1 MHPTAAL
8 VLRKPK
14 QKSYDVSFKLLAV
27 SYMEKETNKA
37 TAAGEFGDGV
47 CQRANDAIMV
57 PVQALHVLHN
67 NRGWPPNRGRV
78 KNRGWPPNRGQVKNV
93 RKEIDLEDWTSI
105 RGNTVYMQ
113 YTYMYTCTCIYVQTL
128 HVVGIEE

>member
-1 MHPTAAL
+1 MRTAPALLLGSAHSIGKVFVHPTAAL

-47 CQRANDAIMV
+47 F
-57 PVQALHVLHN
+57 
-67 NRGWPPNRGRV
+67 RGPTMRSWCLY
-78 KNRGWPPNRGQVKNV
+78 KH
-93 RKEIDLEDWTSI
+93 
-105 RGNTVYMQ
+105 
-113 YTYMYTCTCIYVQTL
+113 CTCCTT
-128 HVVGIEE
+128 IEAGPRIEAGSKMSERK